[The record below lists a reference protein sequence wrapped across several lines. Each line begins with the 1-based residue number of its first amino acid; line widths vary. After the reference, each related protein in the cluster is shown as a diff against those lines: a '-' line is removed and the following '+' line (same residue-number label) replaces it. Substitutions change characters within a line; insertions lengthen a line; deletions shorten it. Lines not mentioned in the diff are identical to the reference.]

1 MINLM
6 NHINSD
12 RDNPFLSLAFS
23 GSDELMAYLSNSS
36 LDVLLVDEKIY
47 VDIWQEIREQRV
59 LILTRE
65 RTEENID
72 RCGETPGILFKY
84 SKVSDIVQMLMRYMN
99 VDIPERSRQLF
110 RSYGVISPIGR
121 CGKTNLAINICMD
134 DEVRGGLYIG
144 LEDFSSFNDS
154 EDVISNVIYLIK
166 ERSSGFIEY
175 VGNHVVKLDDYS
187 VLGYMQSYLEALE
200 LTGKDVEWMVEQLK
214 EWGMYTTVVLDIGQA
229 VLKDLSVL
237 SALDVIVVP
246 ELSDEQS
253 QEKIKT
259 FERVLEMAELGKV
272 AKRMKKV
279 KVPNSAPGSP
289 EMIRFIESQVFD
301 K

>member
-23 GSDELMAYLSNSS
+23 GLDELMAYLSNSS

-84 SKVSDIVQMLMRYMN
+84 SKVSDIVLMLMRYMN

-237 SALDVIVVP
+237 SALDVIIG
-246 ELSDEQS
+246 SG
-253 QEKIKT
+253 T
-259 FERVLEMAELGKV
+259 LG
-272 AKRMKKV
+272 
-279 KVPNSAPGSP
+279 
-289 EMIRFIESQVFD
+289 
-301 K
+301 

>member
-47 VDIWQEIREQRV
+47 VHIWQEIREQRV

-259 FERVLEMAELGKV
+259 FERVL
-272 AKRMKKV
+272 R
-279 KVPNSAPGSP
+279 SAGL
-289 EMIRFIESQVFD
+289 
-301 K
+301 